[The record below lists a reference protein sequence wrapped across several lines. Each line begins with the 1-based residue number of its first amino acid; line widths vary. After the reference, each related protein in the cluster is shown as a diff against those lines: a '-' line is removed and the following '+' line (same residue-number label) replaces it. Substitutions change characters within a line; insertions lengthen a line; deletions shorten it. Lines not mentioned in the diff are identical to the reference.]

1 MLANYRNLNMGWKRN
16 RYNKKSSS
24 KLGWHPGW
32 FAQHLKE
39 FNDELAVYVQ
49 GFQFRHNLE
58 TDGYVGPAT
67 FRRMT
72 LSRELQEEKTN
83 NYILIDGKRQ
93 PIDWDVKIDLIKPGA
108 FKKVRNTRKPTMVV
122 THWDVCTSAEKC
134 KRVLE
139 ARDISTH
146 FCIDN
151 DGVIYQFL
159 DTNDV
164 GWHAGKRTI
173 NNKSIGV
180 DFSNAYYLKYN
191 PIYEKRGFSPRPI
204 LKDSVVHG
212 VKLRPHLGYYKVQIE
227 AYKKL
232 LSVICPHYDI
242 SFSVP
247 ENDDGSLLTA
257 VHNESVKG
265 KFNGVVCHYHL
276 TRKKID
282 TAGLDLKEI
291 VGSLC

>member
-1 MLANYRNLNMGWKRN
+1 MGWKRN

-24 KLGWHPGW
+24 KFGWHPSW

-49 GFQFRHNLE
+49 GFQFRHNLK

-72 LSRELQEEKTN
+72 LSKELQEEKTD
-83 NYILIDGKRQ
+83 NYILMNGKRH
-93 PIDWDVKIDLIKPGA
+93 PIDWDVKIDFIKPGA
-108 FKKVRNTRKPTMVV
+108 FKKMRTTREPTMVV

-191 PIYEKRGFSPRPI
+191 SIYEKRGFAPRPV
-204 LKDSVVHG
+204 LKDSIVHG

-247 ENDDGSLLTA
+247 EDSDGNLLTA
-257 VHNESVKG
+257 VHDNSAKG
-265 KFNGVVCHYHL
+265 RFNGIVCHYHL

-282 TAGLDLKEI
+282 TAGLKLKEI
-291 VGSLC
+291 VDSLD

>member
-1 MLANYRNLNMGWKRN
+1 MGWKRN
-16 RYNKKSSS
+16 RYNKKSSA
-24 KLGWHPGW
+24 KFGWHPSW

-39 FNDELAVYVQ
+39 FNDELATYVQ
-49 GFQFRHNLE
+49 GFQFRHSLE
-58 TDGYVGPAT
+58 TDGYVGPVT
-67 FRRMT
+67 YRRMV
-72 LSRELQEEKTN
+72 LSSELQEEKTT
-83 NYILIDGKRQ
+83 NYILINGKRR

-108 FKKVRNTRKPTMVV
+108 YKKVRNERKPSMVV

-159 DTNDV
+159 DTNDI
-164 GWHAGKRTI
+164 GWHAGNRTV

-191 PIYEKRGFSPRPI
+191 PIYEKRGFSPRPV
-204 LKDSVVHG
+204 LKNSIVHG

-247 ENDDGSLLTA
+247 EDGDGNLLTA
-257 VHNESVKG
+257 VHKDSAKG
-265 KFNGVVCHYHL
+265 RFNGVVCHYHL
-276 TRKKID
+276 TRNKID
-282 TAGLDLKEI
+282 TAGLKLKEI
-291 VGSLC
+291 VDSLG

>member
-1 MLANYRNLNMGWKRN
+1 MGWKRN

-24 KLGWHPGW
+24 KFGWHPAW
-32 FAQHLKE
+32 FAPHLDD
-39 FNDELAVYVQ
+39 FNDELAIYVQ

-58 TDGYVGPAT
+58 TDGYVGPMT
-67 FRRMT
+67 FRRLD
-72 LSRELQEEKTN
+72 LSREMQEEKTN
-83 NYILIDGKRQ
+83 NYILINGARH
-93 PIDWDVKIDLIKPGA
+93 PIDWDVKLDLIKPGA
-108 FKKVRNTRKPTMVV
+108 FKKMRSIRNPSMVV
-122 THWDVCTSAEKC
+122 THWDVCTSAKKC

-173 NNKSIGV
+173 NNKSIGI

-191 PIYEKRGFSPRPI
+191 RIYEKRGFSPRPI
-204 LKDSVVHG
+204 LKNSVVHG
-212 VKLRPHLGYYKVQIE
+212 IKLRPHLGYYKVQIE

-232 LSVICPHYDI
+232 LSVICPHYNI
-242 SFSVP
+242 PFCVP
-247 ENDDGSLLTA
+247 EDNDDNLLTA
-257 VHNESVKG
+257 VHEDSAKG
-265 KFNGVVCHYHL
+265 KFNGIVCHYHL

-282 TAGLDLKEI
+282 TAGLDLKKI
-291 VGSLC
+291 VNSLC